1 MSSCSFGGDLRLDGP
16 QQRQLTA
23 LTLPSF
29 VANRRFRSG
38 GTVNDEFGCVVLL
51 SLEQNRFRG
60 AKVEKWALVIKPSFR
75 ASIRQ
80 VMRQRAVRDWGRR
93 RDAGRTRSRGRLRYG
108 M

>member
-51 SLEQNRFRG
+51 SLDKNRFRG
-60 AKVEKWALVIKPSFR
+60 ALDGIVIDEASARVEKWALVIKPSFR
-75 ASIRQ
+75 ASIGQ
-80 VMRQRAVRDWGRR
+80 VAC
-93 RDAGRTRSRGRLRYG
+93 
-108 M
+108 